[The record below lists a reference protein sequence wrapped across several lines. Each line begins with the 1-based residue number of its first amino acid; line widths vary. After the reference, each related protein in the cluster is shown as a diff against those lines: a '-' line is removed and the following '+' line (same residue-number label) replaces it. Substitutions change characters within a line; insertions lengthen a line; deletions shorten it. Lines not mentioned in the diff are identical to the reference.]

1 MEEGEIIVLVIDL
14 NENVMD
20 SKFTSKLESI
30 GLVEAITTK
39 HFSCCRSVRTHQQ
52 GKIPI
57 DGIFIPSS
65 LVITLAGYYS
75 IGQAPSNHCTIWIKI
90 KISEMFGYNLS
101 NNMLLVARRL

>member
-1 MEEGEIIVLVIDL
+1 MRDGRSPQEAFIEDLFSTLQWWTEQGEIIVLAIDL
-14 NENVMD
+14 NENVID

-30 GLVEAITTK
+30 SLVEAIITK

-65 LVITLAGYYS
+65 LAITSAGYYP
-75 IGQAPSNHCTIWIKI
+75 IG
-90 KISEMFGYNLS
+90 
-101 NNMLLVARRL
+101 